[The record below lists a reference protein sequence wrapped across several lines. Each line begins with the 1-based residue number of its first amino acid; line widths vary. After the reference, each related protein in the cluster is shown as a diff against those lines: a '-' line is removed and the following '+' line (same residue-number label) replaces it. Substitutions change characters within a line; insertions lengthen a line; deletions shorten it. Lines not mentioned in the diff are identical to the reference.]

1 MSQKQELGKGLQAL
15 LSNINKDQKPK
26 SNAEVVIT
34 EQSIVQL
41 MPLSKIKANPHQ
53 PRNHF
58 DDDKINELAESLKN
72 FGIIQPITVRKIN
85 ADEYQIIS
93 GERRFRAA
101 HLAGLKE
108 IPSYIRSAN
117 DQELLEMALIEN
129 IQREDLNPMEIAISY
144 QMLIEEFKLTHEVL
158 ADRVGKKRST
168 VTNYTRLLRL
178 PPEVQSAVKAN
189 TLSMGHARILAG
201 IEDIMQQLIVYKEIQ
216 SKSLSVRAAEEF
228 AAQLQRKN
236 ARKPVGETKS
246 PTSELKSIENK
257 ISEFFGAK
265 AIITRNSKG
274 EGNIMIKF
282 KSDESFNEILDRI
295 NI

>member
-108 IPSYIRSAN
+108 IPSYIRAAN

>member
-15 LSNINKDQKPK
+15 LSNINKDHKPK
-26 SNAEVVIT
+26 TNTEVAIA
-34 EQSIVQL
+34 EQSMVQL
-41 MPLSKIKANPHQ
+41 MPLAKIKANPHQ
-53 PRNHF
+53 PRNYF
-58 DDDKINELAESLKN
+58 DEDRINELAESIKN

-101 HLAGLKE
+101 QIAGLKE

-144 QMLIEEFKLTHEVL
+144 QMLIEEFKLTHDALSE
-158 ADRVGKKRST
+158 RVGKERST

-178 PPEVQSAVKAN
+178 PPQVQSAVKAN
-189 TLSMGHARILAG
+189 TISMGHARILAG
-201 IEDIMQQLIVYKEIQ
+201 IEDIMQQLIVFKEIQ
-216 SKSLSVRAAEEF
+216 SKSLSVRATEEF
-228 AAQLQRKN
+228 TAQLQRKN

-246 PTSELKSIENK
+246 PTSELKAIENK

>member
-26 SNAEVVIT
+26 SNAEVVIA

-41 MPLSKIKANPHQ
+41 MPLLKIKANPHQ
-53 PRNHF
+53 PRNYF
-58 DDDKINELAESLKN
+58 DEDRINELAESIKN

-101 HLAGLKE
+101 QIAGLKE

-189 TLSMGHARILAG
+189 TISMGHARILAG
-201 IEDIMQQLIVYKEIQ
+201 IEDIMQQLIVFKEIQ
-216 SKSLSVRAAEEF
+216 SKSLSVRATEEF

-246 PTSELKSIENK
+246 PTSELKAIENK